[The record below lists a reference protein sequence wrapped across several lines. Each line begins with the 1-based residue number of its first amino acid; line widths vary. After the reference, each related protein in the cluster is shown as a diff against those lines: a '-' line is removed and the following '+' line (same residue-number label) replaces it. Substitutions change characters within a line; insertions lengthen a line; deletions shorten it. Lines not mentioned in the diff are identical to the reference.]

1 MVSSN
6 WHPKAAIP
14 ALRARLENEA
24 LTTDERDLALETLA
38 FIFEKE
44 AVEAVKKAAE
54 KEGALQEK
62 AQWWLHFRK
71 YNEWS
76 AFLQDWEAP
85 IVLPD
90 AQPNLLALKAQ
101 LKDSLTNNEQKQLAL
116 AQLVEN
122 PSGRLHL
129 ALMGAEGALK
139 DSNLDFSAVT
149 QGEKR
154 PSVLKVLRH
163 YFGSEKAIDEE
174 GVLSLSKDPVAGKVK
189 AIQNCATC
197 HKIAGSG
204 NEIGPDLSQIGHKMD
219 YPTLVNAIVQPD
231 AAIGFGSEAYL
242 IALNNGAVLLG
253 LLQAAGPVV
262 TMLDFQG
269 QRHIIPAEEVLTR
282 KQLPISLM
290 PGPSEMQ
297 LKAQDVADIAA
308 FLIQS
313 HTSN

>member
-1 MVSSN
+1 
-6 WHPKAAIP
+6 
-14 ALRARLENEA
+14 
-24 LTTDERDLALETLA
+24 
-38 FIFEKE
+38 
-44 AVEAVKKAAE
+44 
-54 KEGALQEK
+54 
-62 AQWWLHFRK
+62 
-71 YNEWS
+71 
-76 AFLQDWEAP
+76 
-85 IVLPD
+85 
-90 AQPNLLALKAQ
+90 
-101 LKDSLTNNEQKQLAL
+101 
-116 AQLVEN
+116 
-122 PSGRLHL
+122 
-129 ALMGAEGALK
+129 MGAEGTLK

-197 HKIAGSG
+197 HKIQSSG

-242 IALNNGAVLLG
+242 IGLKNGAVLLG
-253 LLQAAGPVV
+253 LLQSSGPVV
-262 TMLDFQG
+262 TVLDFQG

-290 PGPSEMQ
+290 PGPEEMD
-297 LKAQDVADIAA
+297 LKAQDIADIAA

-313 HTSN
+313 NTSN